1 MRQINPQ
8 KKAPGSWPTPKLVT
22 RQVENSSR
30 SLIYPPA
37 ISSNILVFSLSSS
50 TFFIIFLLFYF
61 PAVYYIYFFVT
72 STLIHHTLSIKSFF
86 VFIFYLFD
94 YLGLGHPL

>member
-1 MRQINPQ
+1 
-8 KKAPGSWPTPKLVT
+8 LL
-22 RQVENSSR
+22 
-30 SLIYPPA
+30 SLLTYW
-37 ISSNILVFSLSSS
+37 SSLSLLLL
-50 TFFIIFLLFYF
+50 FFIIFLLFYF